1 MDTAGCLRI
10 SVSCAG
16 LGWAEK
22 AAGRRGPHTLEP
34 FERVIGVN
42 LVGTS
47 NVLRLAAAAML
58 ATSPT
63 KAGSAA

>member
-1 MDTAGCLRI
+1 
-10 SVSCAG
+10 
-16 LGWAEK
+16 
-22 AAGRRGPHTLEP
+22 
-34 FERVIGVN
+34 VIGVN